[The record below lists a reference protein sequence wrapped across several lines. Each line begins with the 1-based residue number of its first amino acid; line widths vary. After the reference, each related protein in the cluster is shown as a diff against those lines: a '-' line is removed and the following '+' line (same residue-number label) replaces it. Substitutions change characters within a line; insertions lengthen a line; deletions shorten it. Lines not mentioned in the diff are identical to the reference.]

1 MTQCLTIMVSS
12 HDEAFVPNT
21 RLAVHSAWTSSSVF
35 TYATSLPKEISFRP
49 HSSFA
54 IAQQVD
60 EDDGYNLERIGKS
73 FRELSQSLMCT
84 DGTELFGDL
93 PSPRLNARAT

>member
-1 MTQCLTIMVSS
+1 MTQCLTITVSS
-12 HDEAFVPNT
+12 DEEALVLST
-21 RLAVHSAWTSSSVF
+21 RLLLHSAWTSNSVF

-49 HSSFA
+49 RSSFA
-54 IAQQVD
+54 IAQQID
-60 EDDGYNLERIGKS
+60 EDESDDLERIGKS